1 MKKDTERDA
10 IIKRLVALLK
20 GQREARGFSLNET
33 AWRAGL
39 SHTMILRMERGE
51 RLPTI
56 DSLLRVTDALGVDL
70 AALLGEAVQAV
81 RGQAQKPQKKAGGR
95 LRGAR

>member
-10 IIKRLVALLK
+10 IIGHLVALLK

-56 DSLLRVTDALGVDL
+56 DSLLRITDALGVDS
-70 AALLGEAVQAV
+70 AALLAEAVQAV
-81 RGQAQKPQKKAGGR
+81 RGQAQRARKRAGR
-95 LRGAR
+95 